1 MLKYPGEGTFLWN
14 DKKEAASEETA
25 SFFYYGSPNGIRT
38 RVLTL
43 RGLRP
48 RPLVDG
54 AFTCWLGNLDSNQ
67 DCLIQS
73 QVCCRCTIS
82 QFNGTLVGL
91 FSPACKK
98 KLYRILICC
107 QPFATCNK
115 LFFVVALLMWP

>member
-1 MLKYPGEGTFLWN
+1 MLKYPGEGTFLRN

-54 AFTCWLGNLDSNQ
+54 ATILLGW
-67 DCLIQS
+67 
-73 QVCCRCTIS
+73 
-82 QFNGTLVGL
+82 GTWIRT
-91 FSPACKK
+91 K
-98 KLYRILICC
+98 I
-107 QPFATCNK
+107 T
-115 LFFVVALLMWP
+115 